1 MSPREVVAR
10 AERTPSHREPDRA
23 PVLPFL
29 PGEVGNGEFVPGP
42 PTARDRW
49 IVRET
54 LARSERAAAA
64 VGMERRRFLQSVG
77 GMAAMLAVVN
87 ACASGGDGSAAPSTA
102 PGTSAG
108 SSSTTSSVT
117 TTGPGGTYEVPPA
130 TELEACA
137 AELGSQGE
145 FIVDI
150 HTHHVMPD
158 APWRQIAPEIEAM
171 LAPLAPG
178 TCTEADPLRCLDR
191 QAYVRDIFLGSD
203 TAVTMLSDV
212 PNSGDGDAPVP
223 FADKITTYDFVAS
236 LSEPGRPRAL
246 VHSVIAPNFGPLQQS
261 LDEMTRQ
268 VETAKVAAFKFYSAW
283 GPGQQ
288 GYELDDPAIGIPVI
302 EHARSLGV
310 NVIAGHK
317 GLPIVGFDFNHNGP
331 RDLVAL
337 ASRYPDMDFVVFH
350 SAFERATIEAPYDPS
365 QARTGINSMI
375 KAMDDL
381 GVAPNSNVWADLGT
395 GWREV
400 MGDPTAAAHMVG
412 KLLARV
418 GEDRVLWG
426 TDAVWFG
433 SPQPQIMAFRAFQI
447 TPEFQDRF
455 GYPALTP
462 EIKAKVLGLNAAAL
476 LNLDPTDRWCGIDA
490 ARFEAAKATYAGM
503 HDAGELVD
511 PWRPQGPLTR
521 RQVLSWLRRE
531 PAYTPF

>member
-1 MSPREVVAR
+1 M
-10 AERTPSHREPDRA
+10 
-23 PVLPFL
+23 LPFV
-29 PGEVGNGEFVPGP
+29 PGEVGNGELVPGP

-54 LARSERAAAA
+54 LARSEVAANH

-87 ACASGGDGSAAPSTA
+87 TACAAGGGGSAAPPSA
-102 PGTSAG
+102 PGTSLG
-108 SSSTTSSVT
+108 SSTPGSSTSTSTTV
-117 TTGPGGTYEVPPA
+117 GPGGTYEVPPA

-137 AELGSQGE
+137 TELGTQGE

-158 APWRQIAPEIEAM
+158 GPWRQVAPEIVAM
-171 LAPLAPG
+171 LQPLAPG
-178 TCTEADPLRCLDR
+178 TCTAGDPLQCLDR

-223 FADKITTYDFVAS
+223 FADKITTHDFVAS
-236 LSEPGRPRAL
+236 LGEPGRPRAL

-268 VETAKVAAFKFYSAW
+268 VQTGKVVAFKFYTAW
-283 GPGQQ
+283 GPGNR

-310 NVIAGHK
+310 KVIAGHK
-317 GLPIVGFDFNHNGP
+317 GLPIVGFDFAHNGP

-337 ASRYPDMDFVVFH
+337 AARYPDMDFVVFH
-350 SAFERATIEAPYDPS
+350 SAFERATVEGPYDA
-365 QARTGINSMI
+365 ARALTGVSSMV
-375 KAMDDL
+375 KAMDEVGL
-381 GVAPNSNVWADLGT
+381 PPNSNVWADLGT
-395 GWREV
+395 TWREV
-400 MGDPTAAAHMVG
+400 MTDPTAAAHTLG
-412 KLLARV
+412 KLLTRV

-447 TPEFQDRF
+447 TPEFQERF

-462 EIKAKVLGLNAAAL
+462 AIKAKVFGLNAAQL
-476 LNLDPTDRWCGIDA
+476 MGLDVDDRWCGIDA
-490 ARFEAAKATYAGM
+490 ARFEEAKATYTGM
-503 HDAGELVD
+503 HQAGELTE
-511 PWRPQGPLTR
+511 PWRAQGPVTR
-521 RQVLSWLRRE
+521 REVLRWLRRQ